1 MYILPTDICK
11 QTNNYYYYHTA
22 IQRKSSDVKSTIFII
37 PEKEAD
43 VIESDISGWKKVDGE
58 HEPTMKTWIEYA
70 TKVALCGTWEAT
82 VGTYRECFVQITRI
96 DL

>member
-1 MYILPTDICK
+1 
-11 QTNNYYYYHTA
+11 
-22 IQRKSSDVKSTIFII
+22 
-37 PEKEAD
+37 
-43 VIESDISGWKKVDGE
+43 VDGE

-82 VGTYRECFVQITRI
+82 VGTYRECFVVRFIMYQITRI

>member
-1 MYILPTDICK
+1 MTNIPTWKTTTLPYCD
-11 QTNNYYYYHTA
+11 TA
-22 IQRKSSDVKSTIFII
+22 KIIGCQVNKFII

-58 HEPTMKTWIEYA
+58 PTMKSWIEYA

-82 VGTYRECFVQITRI
+82 VGTYRECVFLSCTI
-96 DL
+96 